1 MNAAGL
7 VEAQAILLLL
17 IVGVAALAALAR
29 RFQTPYPIVLVVG
42 GLVLSLIPGMP
53 NISLNPDV
61 FFLVLLPPLL
71 FASASNTSLR
81 DLHSNLSYILLLV
94 FGLVTITVFGVAYC
108 SRWFIPGID
117 FQSGLVLGAVVST
130 TDAIA
135 ASSIARRLGLPQRII
150 DIIEGESLMN
160 DATGLVALE
169 LSVALLLKGQHL
181 SFSQG
186 SLYLLYLIVAGVAT
200 GLLVA
205 WLMHWV
211 QRYVTDSPIEITIS
225 LLAPYLSYLVA
236 DEIRASGVLAVVVCG
251 LYFGRKN
258 SELLSTRARIES
270 DAVWETLDFLLNGVV
285 FIVMGLQL
293 RSVLAGISGTSMKEL
308 IVLGLGFSVL
318 LILLRLLIVWPGSS
332 LAHFLDTHFLN
343 HPSGPLGGKQVFI
356 LGWTGM
362 RGVVALA
369 AALSLPVTLENGAPF
384 PQRNLILFL
393 TFSVILVTLV
403 VQGLSLPMIIRI
415 LGLSAAPEESIEER
429 LARRTMVLAV
439 LEHLNAMAKQDS
451 GHERAV
457 LEDMM
462 NHYHERLAL
471 IDCSGPAHQIEKY
484 HGVRELSQQLRDIER
499 LAAVRLRDANLINDQ
514 VLRRLERELDLL
526 DSRFESRTV

>member
-7 VEAQAILLLL
+7 PEAQALLLLL

-29 RFQTPYPIVLVVG
+29 RFQTPYPIVLVIG

-53 NISLNPDV
+53 RVSLNPDV

-71 FASASNTSLR
+71 FASAFHTSWR
-81 DLHSNLSYILLLV
+81 DFRANLSYILLLV
-94 FGLVTITVFGVAYC
+94 FGLVTITVFGVAYW
-108 SRWFIPGID
+108 SHWFLPGFD

-169 LSVALLLKGQHL
+169 LSVALLLKGQHV
-181 SFSQG
+181 SFGQG
-186 SLYLLYLIVAGVAT
+186 SLHLLYLIVAGVGT
-200 GLLVA
+200 GFIVA
-205 WLMHWV
+205 WMMHWV
-211 QRYVTDSPIEITIS
+211 QLYVTDSPIEITIS
-225 LLAPYLSYLVA
+225 LLAPYLSYLAA
-236 DEIRASGVLAVVVCG
+236 DEIHASGVLAVVVCG

-258 SELLSTRARIES
+258 SVLLSTRARIES
-270 DAVWETLDFLLNGVV
+270 DAVWDTLDFLLNGVV

-293 RSVLAGISGTSMKEL
+293 RSVLAGISGTSLQKL
-308 IVLGLGFSVL
+308 IALGLGFSVL

-332 LAHFLDTHFLN
+332 FAHFIDKQFLHQSN
-343 HPSGPLGGKQVFI
+343 QPLGGKQVFI

-369 AALSLPVTLENGAPF
+369 AALSLPETLANGAPF

-393 TFSVILVTLV
+393 TFSVILITLV
-403 VQGLSLPMIIRI
+403 VQGLSLPLIIRM
-415 LGLSAAPEESIEER
+415 LGFSAAPTESLEER
-429 LARRTMVLAV
+429 QARRTMVLAV
-439 LEHLNAMAKQDS
+439 LEHLDEMSKHDS
-451 GHERAV
+451 GHERAAV
-457 LEDMM
+457 EDMIG
-462 NHYHERLAL
+462 HYQERLAL
-471 IDCSGPAHQIEKY
+471 IDCSEPASQIKKY
-484 HGVRELSQQLRDIER
+484 QGVRELSQQLRDIER
-499 LAAVRLRDANLINDQ
+499 LAAVRLRDENLINDQ

-526 DSRFESRTV
+526 DSRFAKRS